1 MHSALLLGT
10 WGVALHRGY
19 GVVVEGGLWE
29 LEREA
34 MNLDKKETKF
44 VKYLMLV
51 ATEWCLWLYESAL

>member
-1 MHSALLLGT
+1 M
-10 WGVALHRGY
+10 ALHRGY